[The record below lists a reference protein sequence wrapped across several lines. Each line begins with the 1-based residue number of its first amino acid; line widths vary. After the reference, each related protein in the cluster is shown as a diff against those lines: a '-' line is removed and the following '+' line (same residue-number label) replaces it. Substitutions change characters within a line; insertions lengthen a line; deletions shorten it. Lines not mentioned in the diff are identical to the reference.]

1 MPSRPRRASSPQEN
15 KAHYMGPDANPTRR
29 MLYNLWRQINNL
41 EELLR
46 CVQGFERRS
55 CQPSRSK

>member
-1 MPSRPRRASSPQEN
+1 
-15 KAHYMGPDANPTRR
+15 MGPDANPTRR

>member
-1 MPSRPRRASSPQEN
+1 
-15 KAHYMGPDANPTRR
+15 MGPDANPTRR

-46 CVQGFERRS
+46 CVQGFKRRS